1 RHRLAGR
8 VQHVL
13 THHYEQR
20 LSPEQE
26 DKLVDWIL
34 REGSCT
40 RPSSH
45 ALRQTVIHVPKQNSD
60 TTPLSQHWIFSFS
73 RRNPRVRSTI

>member
-1 RHRLAGR
+1 
-8 VQHVL
+8 
-13 THHYEQR
+13 YEQR

-26 DKLVDWIL
+26 DKLVNWIL

-40 RPSSH
+40 RPSNH
-45 ALRQTVIHVPKQNSD
+45 ALRQIVIHVPKLNSD
-60 TTPLSQHWIFSFS
+60 TTPLSQFCISSFS